1 MFSSLRAS
9 LKNDKEAGSHCMYA
23 IVSSK
28 ATNEQ
33 WRKVVDTLHAKYAA
47 FWGDRVTV
55 IHYEVNLKE
64 ALPKLQRLRP
74 SYCCFVAIHS
84 ECSEQFVRSVH
95 SLTREIDPSNPFTDT
110 LWGILTGQEEGDV
123 IRIIQQD
130 ALHVKRV
137 LGGTSVNLNKFQ
149 SGIWYSE
156 GEQGVAFRKKLGS
169 TETVKV
175 TCPSDATVDI
185 VAELSSDRDEKNDK
199 GVDMI
204 ITSGHAT
211 EHDWS
216 IGYSFPSGKLVP
228 VEGNLCGR
236 TLHGE
241 VVPVKSRNNPKVY
254 SASGNCLMGHIT
266 EKNCM
271 ALAWMHTVN
280 VVQMTGYINS
290 TWFGYAGW
298 GVHTYFID
306 NPGMMTF
313 AESFFANQQSLIA
326 KLHRE
331 YQEFADGE
339 DGIPSQ
345 MLTRECR
352 GLQYDK
358 DSVAFYGDP
367 AYESRLVTKEDE
379 WNYNILLTELDS
391 ADLSAGWSKW
401 QIKVITKRDGS
412 FSRPPVYIFPC
423 AMSEYRVI
431 SGDAVINCRFIL
443 LPLNCHYTAGK
454 EFAVEFAVKL

>member
-1 MFSSLRAS
+1 MFSSL
-9 LKNDKEAGSHCMYA
+9 KNDEVAHCMYA
-23 IVSSK
+23 IVCSK
-28 ATNEQ
+28 VTNEQ
-33 WRKVVDTLHAKYAA
+33 WRKAIDALHAKYAA
-47 FWGDRVTV
+47 YWGDKVT
-55 IHYEVNLKE
+55 IIEYKEDLKV

-74 SYCCFVAIHS
+74 SYCCFVAVYS

-110 LWGILTGQEEGDV
+110 LWGILTGQEEEDV

-137 LGGTSVNLNKFQ
+137 LGGTGVNLSKFQ

-169 TETVKV
+169 REIVKE
-175 TCPSDATVDI
+175 TCPPDATVDI
-185 VAELSSDRDEKNDK
+185 VTELSSDRDEKNDK

-228 VEGNLCGR
+228 VDGNLCGR
-236 TLHGE
+236 TLNGE
-241 VVPVKSRNNPKVY
+241 VVSVQSRNNPKVY
-254 SASGNCLMGHIT
+254 SACGNCLMGHIT

-331 YQEFADGE
+331 YSEFVDGE
-339 DGIPSQ
+339 EGIPSKKQ
-345 MLTRECR
+345 MLSRECA

-367 AYESRLVTKEDE
+367 AYESRLVTEEDE
-379 WNYNILLTELDS
+379 WSYNIFLTELDS
-391 ADLSAGWSKW
+391 ADLSPGWSRW
-401 QIKVITKRDGS
+401 QIKVRTKRDGS
-412 FSRPPVYIFPC
+412 FGRPPVYIFPRV
-423 AMSEYRVI
+423 MSEYRVI
-431 SGDAVINCRFIL
+431 EGDAVINSRFIL
-443 LPLNCHYTAGK
+443 LPLNGHYTAGK
-454 EFAVEFAVKL
+454 EFTAEFAVKL

>member
-1 MFSSLRAS
+1 
-9 LKNDKEAGSHCMYA
+9 MYV
-23 IVSSK
+23 IVCSK

-33 WRKVVDTLHAKYAA
+33 WRKAVDTLHAKYAA
-47 FWGDRVTV
+47 SWGDKVTV
-55 IHYEVNLKE
+55 IEYQDNLKE

-74 SYCCFVAIHS
+74 SYCCFVAVYS
-84 ECSEQFVRSVH
+84 ECSKLFVRSVH
-95 SLTREIDPSNPFTDT
+95 ALTREIDPSNPYTDT
-110 LWGILTGQEEGDV
+110 LWGILTGQEERDV

-169 TETVKV
+169 REILKE
-175 TCPSDATVDI
+175 TCPPDATVDI

-204 ITSGHAT
+204 ITSGHAS

-228 VEGNLCGR
+228 VEGNLCGSLR
-236 TLHGE
+236 TLNGE
-241 VVPVKSRNNPKVY
+241 VVSVQCRNNPKVY
-254 SASGNCLMGHIT
+254 SACGNCLMGHIT

-271 ALAWMHTVN
+271 ALAWMHTAN

-298 GVHTYFID
+298 GVHSYFID
-306 NPGMMTF
+306 NPGMMSF

-331 YQEFADGE
+331 YHHEFADGE
-339 DGIPSQ
+339 DGVPSKKQ
-345 MLTRECR
+345 MPSREFA

-379 WNYNILLTELDS
+379 WSYSITLTELDS
-391 ADLSAGWSKW
+391 ADLSPGWSKW
-401 QIKVITKRDGS
+401 QIKVRTKRDCS
-412 FSRPPVYIFPC
+412 FGRPPVHIFPC

-431 SGDAVINCRFIL
+431 TGDAVINCRFIL
-443 LPLNCHYTAGK
+443 LPLNGHYTAGK
-454 EFAVEFAVKL
+454 EFTVEFAVKLS

>member
-1 MFSSLRAS
+1 MNHRSTGMFS
-9 LKNDKEAGSHCMYA
+9 NDEVAGTHCMYV
-23 IVSSK
+23 IVCSK

-33 WRKVVDTLHAKYAA
+33 WRKAVDTLHAKYAA
-47 FWGDRVTV
+47 SWGDKV
-55 IHYEVNLKE
+55 IVIEYQENLKE
-64 ALPKLQRLRP
+64 VLPKLQQLRP
-74 SYCCFVAIHS
+74 SYCCFVAVYS
-84 ECSEQFVRSVH
+84 ECSERFVRSVH
-95 SLTREIDPSNPFTDT
+95 ALTREIDPSNPFTDT

-137 LGGTSVNLNKFQ
+137 LGGTGVNLNKFQ

-156 GEQGVAFRKKLGS
+156 REQGVAFRKKLGS
-169 TETVKV
+169 NEVLKG
-175 TCPSDATVDI
+175 TCPPDATVDI
-185 VAELSSDRDEKNDK
+185 VAELSSDRDKKNDK

-211 EHDWS
+211 EHDWN

-236 TLHGE
+236 TLNGE
-241 VVPVKSRNNPKVY
+241 VVPVQSRDNPKVY
-254 SASGNCLMGHIT
+254 SACGNCLMGHIT

-271 ALAWMHTVN
+271 ALAWMHTAN

-298 GVHTYFID
+298 GVHSYFID
-306 NPGMMTF
+306 NPGMMSF

-331 YQEFADGE
+331 YHEFTDEEDEEFA
-339 DGIPSQ
+339 
-345 MLTRECR
+345 

-367 AYESRLVTKEDE
+367 AYEARLVTKEDE
-379 WNYNILLTELDS
+379 WNYDILLTELDS
-391 ADLSAGWSKW
+391 ANLSPGWSKW
-401 QIKVITKRDGS
+401 QIKVRTKHDGS
-412 FSRPPVYIFPC
+412 FGRPPVYIFPC

-431 SGDAVINCRFIL
+431 TGDAVINCRFIL
-443 LPLNCHYTAGK
+443 LPLNGDYTAGK
-454 EFAVEFAVKL
+454 EFTVEFAVKF